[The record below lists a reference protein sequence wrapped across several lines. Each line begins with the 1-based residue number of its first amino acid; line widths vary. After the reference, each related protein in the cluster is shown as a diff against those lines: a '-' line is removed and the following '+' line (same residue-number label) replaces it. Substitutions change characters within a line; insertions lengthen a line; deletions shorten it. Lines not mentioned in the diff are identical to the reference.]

1 MIALPEK
8 LQQFV
13 DDFALLEGQE
23 KLEYLM
29 ELAERLPPLPEWLL
43 AKRDSMEIVHE
54 CMTTVFVHVE
64 KDGDGRLT
72 FYLDVPPESPTVRG
86 YATILS
92 EGLAGSTIDEVMA
105 VPTEFYLA
113 MGLQQ
118 VLSGQRLTGIGAIL
132 AHMKRLAGEQETR
145 SSEPAESEQGFE
157 P

>member
-1 MIALPEK
+1 MNELPEK
-8 LQQFV
+8 LQTFV

-23 KLEYLM
+23 KLEYLL
-29 ELAERLPPLPEWLL
+29 ELAERLPPLPERLQ
-43 AKRDSMEIVHE
+43 ADRDSMEIVHE
-54 CMTTVFVHVE
+54 CMTTVFVRAE
-64 KDGDGRLT
+64 KDDDGRLT

-92 EGLAGSTIDEVMA
+92 EGLSGTTVEEVMA

-132 AHMKRLAGEQETR
+132 AHMKRLAGE
-145 SSEPAESEQGFE
+145 
-157 P
+157 

>member
-1 MIALPEK
+1 MNELPEK
-8 LQQFV
+8 LQTFV

-23 KLEYLM
+23 KLEYLL
-29 ELAERLPPLPEWLL
+29 ELAERLPPLPERLQ
-43 AKRDSMEIVHE
+43 ADRDSMEIVHE
-54 CMTTVFVHVE
+54 CMTTVFVRAE
-64 KDGDGRLT
+64 KDDDGRLT

-92 EGLAGSTIDEVMA
+92 EGLDRTTIEEVMA

-132 AHMKRLAGEQETR
+132 AHMKRLAGEQ
-145 SSEPAESEQGFE
+145 
-157 P
+157 

>member
-1 MIALPEK
+1 MNELPEK
-8 LQQFV
+8 LQTFV

-23 KLEYLM
+23 KLEYLL
-29 ELAERLPPLPEWLL
+29 ELAERLPPLPERLQ
-43 AKRDSMEIVHE
+43 ADRDSMEIVHE
-54 CMTTVFVHVE
+54 CMTTVFVRAE
-64 KDGDGRLT
+64 KDDDGRLT

-92 EGLAGSTIDEVMA
+92 EGLAGTTVEEVMA

-132 AHMKRLAGEQETR
+132 AHMKRLAGEQ
-145 SSEPAESEQGFE
+145 
-157 P
+157 

>member
-1 MIALPEK
+1 MNELPEK
-8 LQQFV
+8 LQTFV

-23 KLEYLM
+23 KLEYLL
-29 ELAERLPPLPEWLL
+29 ELAERLPPLPERLQ
-43 AKRDSMEIVHE
+43 ADRDSMEIVHE
-54 CMTTVFVHVE
+54 CMTTVFVRAE
-64 KDGDGRLT
+64 KDDDGPLT

-92 EGLAGSTIDEVMA
+92 EGLAGTTFEELRA

-132 AHMKRLAGEQETR
+132 AHMKRLAGEQ
-145 SSEPAESEQGFE
+145 
-157 P
+157 

>member
-1 MIALPEK
+1 MNELPEK
-8 LQQFV
+8 LQTFV

-23 KLEYLM
+23 KLEYLL
-29 ELAERLPPLPEWLL
+29 ELAERLPPLPERLQ
-43 AKRDSMEIVHE
+43 ADRDSMEIVHE
-54 CMTTVFVHVE
+54 CMTTVFVRAE
-64 KDGDGRLT
+64 KDDDGRLT

-92 EGLAGSTIDEVMA
+92 EGLAGTTVKEVMA

-132 AHMKRLAGEQETR
+132 AHMKRLAGEQ
-145 SSEPAESEQGFE
+145 
-157 P
+157 